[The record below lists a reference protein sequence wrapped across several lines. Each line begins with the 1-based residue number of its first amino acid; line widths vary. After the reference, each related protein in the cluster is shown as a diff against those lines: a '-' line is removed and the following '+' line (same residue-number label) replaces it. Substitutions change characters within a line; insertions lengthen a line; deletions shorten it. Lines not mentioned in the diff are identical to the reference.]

1 MTRVPRRGNAFYVFS
16 IAIMIGSI
24 VSFGYVSA
32 AAGQSRVIQKWVE
45 RIDLPAGSSFAY
57 TITADAEGNV
67 YIGGSDCVSNNGEG
81 SCTRNDLQIEKYAAS
96 GERLWG
102 GSLRSAGDEALASA
116 IAVDSS
122 GNVYVTGG
130 GETGVVEGGLEKQT
144 EFITIKY
151 NSSGVRQWI
160 AEFVTGTDANAGG
173 LETYG
178 LQGASPVGI
187 KVDSAGNSY
196 ISGVDYPDGGN
207 PSITTIKYSPTGQQ
221 LWVEQQLGI
230 PAGMALDS
238 SGDVYATGEAV
249 TSNDATFNGAI
260 TIKYNS
266 SGTKLWQQTLSQN
279 TANTAIALDGSGNAY
294 VAGYSHSSTTTDA
307 VNAYVVK
314 YSASGTQ
321 EFNTPYQGSSTAGN
335 VPLAISVDSSG
346 NSYVAG
352 YTVTIYGT
360 KPTPPQVPN
369 GFDTLKFSASGTFDW
384 ERIYNGGQNSNQA
397 AAVFVNNEDDVYATG
412 SNGTDYVT
420 IKYDPSGNQ
429 LWVATYSG
437 PAPGASATGIAA
449 SGGNLYVTGNSTAT
463 DGLEGWATIEYVQD
477 AAVFSPSSL
486 TFAARA
492 VGTASAAQSVTLTNS
507 SSSEDL
513 DIRGLD
519 VAEPFSQTNNC
530 SSVLAPGG
538 SCTFR
543 VTYTPTATGTQAGS
557 VSLYDQWAGSPAVIT
572 LNGRP

>member
-196 ISGVDYPDGGN
+196 I
-207 PSITTIKYSPTGQQ
+207 
-221 LWVEQQLGI
+221 
-230 PAGMALDS
+230 
-238 SGDVYATGEAV
+238 
-249 TSNDATFNGAI
+249 
-260 TIKYNS
+260 
-266 SGTKLWQQTLSQN
+266 
-279 TANTAIALDGSGNAY
+279 
-294 VAGYSHSSTTTDA
+294 
-307 VNAYVVK
+307 
-314 YSASGTQ
+314 
-321 EFNTPYQGSSTAGN
+321 
-335 VPLAISVDSSG
+335 
-346 NSYVAG
+346 
-352 YTVTIYGT
+352 
-360 KPTPPQVPN
+360 
-369 GFDTLKFSASGTFDW
+369 
-384 ERIYNGGQNSNQA
+384 
-397 AAVFVNNEDDVYATG
+397 
-412 SNGTDYVT
+412 
-420 IKYDPSGNQ
+420 
-429 LWVATYSG
+429 
-437 PAPGASATGIAA
+437 
-449 SGGNLYVTGNSTAT
+449 
-463 DGLEGWATIEYVQD
+463 
-477 AAVFSPSSL
+477 
-486 TFAARA
+486 
-492 VGTASAAQSVTLTNS
+492 
-507 SSSEDL
+507 
-513 DIRGLD
+513 
-519 VAEPFSQTNNC
+519 
-530 SSVLAPGG
+530 
-538 SCTFR
+538 
-543 VTYTPTATGTQAGS
+543 
-557 VSLYDQWAGSPAVIT
+557 
-572 LNGRP
+572 